1 MWRFALGSLRAF
13 CLSMLSLGCF
23 TLHIESASGA
33 IIYVEAD
40 SQFEFK
46 AGAIAIMP
54 PDCRSPIN
62 CAPIAASLESIVDRN
77 RKSGPLISSAAVV
90 NAMQKLKISELS
102 PENFSILANELKAD
116 TFIFPVYAYFGPAE
130 DSRVVRILGR
140 NLVGKIQSG
149 QDPTVT
155 VYAIS
160 RSRDL
165 AMFAWASGDS
175 LLRTDGRVFVRLTE
189 GLAERAFTGRYTPI
203 YVSRLQTRD
212 PNPKKPIEIPTSAI
226 TFATGT
232 GFTVRPD
239 GFLLTSN
246 HVVSE
251 AGTVFV
257 TCRNL
262 KRTSAIVVGFS
273 KRTDLA
279 LLKIEQATPNYLT
292 LAPIRSGQLG
302 DPVFTVGYPVTE
314 ILGHDPKFT
323 DGTISALSGVDDEK
337 SFLQISVPIQP
348 GNSGGP
354 LVNDRG
360 EVLGV
365 VAATAAIVPFL
376 EATDSLPQNVNFAVK
391 GEYAR
396 VLYDPPPSR
405 PPALNRREAIA
416 RTEASL
422 CFVESTR

>member
-1 MWRFALGSLRAF
+1 MRAF
-13 CLSMLSLGCF
+13 CLVVLTVCSF
-23 TLHIESASGA
+23 ALHIDAASAA

-46 AGAIAIMP
+46 AGAIAVMP

-62 CAPIAASLESIVDRN
+62 CPPIVKSLESIIDRN
-77 RKSGPLISSAAVV
+77 RKSGPLIPSAAVV
-90 NAMQKLKISELS
+90 TAMQRLKISELN

-130 DSRVVRILGR
+130 DSRVARILGR
-140 NLVGKIQSG
+140 TLVGKTQSG
-149 QDPTVT
+149 EDPTVT

-189 GLAERAFTGRYTPI
+189 GLAERAFAGRYTPL
-203 YVSRLQTRD
+203 YVTRKQPVD
-212 PNPKKPIEIPTSAI
+212 PTPKKPIEVPTSAI

-251 AGTVFV
+251 AAVVFV
-257 TCRNL
+257 TCKNL
-262 KRTSAIVVGFS
+262 KRTAAVIVGSS

-279 LLKIEQATPNYLT
+279 LLKIEQATPHYLT

-314 ILGHDPKFT
+314 ILGLDPKFT

-365 VAATAAIVPFL
+365 VAATAAIEPFL
-376 EATDSLPQNVNFAVK
+376 QATDSLPQNINFAVK

-405 PPALNRREAIA
+405 PPAANRREAIG